1 MANVICPHCGN
12 PVRLDEALKKEISAD
27 LEKQIRERVK
37 SESRTEIEQL
47 QKDLEEKNSKVKD
60 LQQTELQ
67 LRSERRKFEEE
78 KEQLELTVAR
88 RVDEERQKV
97 ASEMSDRLMNEFRLK
112 ELEKDKVISDLKKS
126 LEDAQRKATQ
136 GSQQLQGEVLE
147 LDLEKTLRE
156 AFPSDEISPVAKGVR
171 GADISQTVKTPMGN
185 VGGVI
190 LWEIKRTKAWSDDWV
205 VKLKDDARST
215 KANIP
220 VIVSTTFPK
229 NTTSNHMINHDGVW
243 VVSEALVLPVASLLR
258 KSLLDVARQ
267 KAVVASKSDKASM
280 LYDYITGQEFKSQ
293 IEAMVESYSQMRE
306 DLSKERIAFEKIWKA
321 RESQLNRLM
330 QSTVGIYG
338 GVQGLVGNQM
348 PQIKGV
354 ELLGE

>member
-1 MANVICPHCGN
+1 MANVTCPHCGKEVSLN
-12 PVRLDEALKKEISAD
+12 EAIKKEISAD
-27 LEKQIRERVK
+27 LEKQIVEK
-37 SESRTEIEQL
+37 IKDESRIEIEQL

-60 LQQTELQ
+60 LQQTELM
-67 LRSERRKFEEE
+67 LRAERRKFEEE

-97 ASEMSDRLMNEFRLK
+97 ALEMSDRLSSEFRLK
-112 ELEKDKVISDLKKS
+112 ELEKDKMISDLKKS
-126 LEDAQRKATQ
+126 LEDAQRRASQ

-147 LDLEKTLRE
+147 LDLEKTLKD
-156 AFPSDEISPVAKGVR
+156 AFPADDISPVAKGVR
-171 GADISQTVKTPMGN
+171 GADISQTVKTPLGN

-205 VKLKDDARST
+205 IKLKDDARAT
-215 KANIP
+215 KADIP

-229 NTTSNHMINHDGVW
+229 NTSSHMINYDGVW

-306 DLSKERIAFEKIWKA
+306 DLNKERVAFEKIWKS

-338 GVQGLVGNQM
+338 GVQGLIGNQM